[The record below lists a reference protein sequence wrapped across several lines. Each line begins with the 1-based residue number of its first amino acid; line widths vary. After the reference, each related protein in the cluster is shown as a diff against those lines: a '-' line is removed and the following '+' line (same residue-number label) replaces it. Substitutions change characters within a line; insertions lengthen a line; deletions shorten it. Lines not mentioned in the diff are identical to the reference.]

1 MIRDGIND
9 STTRQR
15 GITGLET
22 AIILI
27 AFVVVAAVFAFT
39 VLSSGI
45 FASERSK
52 ETIYSGLK
60 ETTSTLEPKSSVIAV
75 RGDVDGTNAIVQLRF
90 HVAGTVSGDHVDLTP
105 PYTLDSTG
113 TDPDASGFESKTV
126 LSYTDATQ
134 HVSEIK
140 WTVEFAGG
148 HNGDYL
154 LERGEMAEITVWLN
168 EKNTGAGDFNLGTGS
183 DGLLSNRLWTNDRF
197 AIELNADSGG
207 FFSIERRVPSRLLA
221 IMDLR

>member
-1 MIRDGIND
+1 MKNIHY
-9 STTRQR
+9 SYCKQQH

-52 ETIYSGLK
+52 ETVYSGLK
-60 ETTSTLEPKSSVIAV
+60 ETTSTLEPKSGVIAV
-75 RGDVDGTNAIVQLRF
+75 RGDVDGENAIVQLRF
-90 HVAGTVSGDHVDLTP
+90 HVGGTVAGESVDLTP
-105 PYTLDSTG
+105 PYVFDDTG
-113 TDPDASGFESKTV
+113 TDPDPSGLEAKTV
-126 LSYTDATQ
+126 LGFTNAAE
-134 HVSEIK
+134 HVSEVR

-148 HNGDYL
+148 SSGDYL
-154 LERGEMAEITVWLN
+154 LDRGEMAEITVWLH
-168 EKNTGAGDFNLGTGS
+168 EKNTAVGDYNLGTAGS
-183 DGLLSNRLWTNDRF
+183 GHLSTRLGTNDHLS
-197 AIELNADSGG
+197 IEVNADQGG
-207 FFSIERRVPSRLLA
+207 FFSVERRIPSRLLA